1 MMTVCPR
8 SRSTPPFVYP
18 MNIVKCACFVASLLS
33 FTVVSQA
40 QNNLAT
46 TGVATSSAVPETGH
60 PKWAIDGD
68 PTTAWS
74 NASAADEKWLNV
86 ELPGNSEVTKFEVEL
101 DLSAGDAS
109 TSYAFQN

>member
-1 MMTVCPR
+1 
-8 SRSTPPFVYP
+8 

-46 TGVATSSAVPETGH
+46 TGVATSSH